1 MNGKRKSRK
10 PLWKRKWSWV
20 ILALIAFVY
29 VNNSSFLAKESDR
42 GPFLLA
48 HRGMAQTFHM
58 EGITD
63 ETCTAERIYPPEHPY
78 LENTLSSM
86 QAAFEAGAAVVELD
100 VQPTKDGTF
109 AVFHDWT
116 LVCRTNGEGVTRD
129 FSLDELQKL
138 DIGYNY
144 TADQGAT
151 FPFRG
156 KGIGLMPSLDDVFKQ
171 FPNQPLLIHV
181 KSNDPTEGILL
192 AEYLSAQPKERQ
204 ASLTVY
210 GGDEPIAAL
219 HEQLPDMRVMS
230 KASLK
235 SCLIPYLAVGWTGY
249 IPEACSQTQL
259 HIPDKLA
266 PLLWGWPNR
275 FMERMDEQGT
285 RVILVA
291 GSGDVSSGFDSL
303 EDLKR
308 IPKGFSGG
316 IWTNRIDRIS
326 AAYPK
331 TEKRID

>member
-1 MNGKRKSRK
+1 MLKKKQGPRK
-10 PLWKRKWSWV
+10 PLWKRKPLWI

-29 VNNSSFLAKESDR
+29 VNNSSFLANESNR

-78 LENTLSSM
+78 LENTIASM
-86 QAAFEAGAAVVELD
+86 QAAFDKGAEVVELD
-100 VQPTKDGTF
+100 VQPTKDGKF

-116 LVCRTNGEGVTRD
+116 LGCRTNGEGVTRD

-171 FPNQPLLIHV
+171 FPDQALLIHV
-181 KSNDPTEGILL
+181 KSNDPTEGVML
-192 AEYLSAQPKERQ
+192 AEYLSKLPAERR
-204 ASLTVY
+204 ANLAVY
-210 GGDEPIAAL
+210 GGDAPIATL
-219 HEQLPDMRVMS
+219 HEHLPDMRVMS
-230 KASLK
+230 KATLK
-235 SCLIPYLAVGWTGY
+235 SCLLPYMAVGWTGY
-249 IPEACSQTQL
+249 VPQACSQTQL

-266 PLLWGWPNR
+266 PVLWGWPTR
-275 FMERMDEQGT
+275 FMERMDKQGT

-291 GSGDVSSGFDSL
+291 GSGDVSSGFDTL
-303 EDLKR
+303 DDLKR
-308 IPKGFSGG
+308 IPDGFSGG

-326 AAYPK
+326 AAYTK
-331 TEKRID
+331 